1 MSAAADFLEAR
12 KAFHA
17 SLLLTTL
24 TINSAAAST
33 VQVKH
38 KTQ

>member
-24 TINSAAAST
+24 A
-33 VQVKH
+33 
-38 KTQ
+38 